1 MFARPLTGTV
11 SPAVVSLV
19 TFHAPAHAAEHLI
32 HGWEAIKSAIK
43 VSYAGDYDTEKKHIA
58 YAHSRLACAKSEPCA
73 RGVKPRDRAAYEAEC
88 ESLTAALADYS

>member
-1 MFARPLTGTV
+1 MFARPLTGSV

-19 TFHAPAHAAEHLI
+19 TFHVPAHAAEHLI
-32 HGWEAIKSAIK
+32 QGWQAIKDAIK
-43 VSYAGDYDTEKKHIA
+43 ASYANDFDGEKARIA
-58 YAHSRLACAKSEPCA
+58 YAHTRLACAKSEPCA